1 MDLLLLN
8 LQDVKQSGRKQTDF
22 CWCVQMTS
30 LINRPGLFAHIW
42 AWTGFL
48 RESATNKK
56 VSARAGQPMLS
67 TLRVRNQ
74 VHAKQNC
81 NRPLGPCQQGERLRR
96 FDCSPFKSQ
105 TANRA
110 YENENHKAVVSSQR
124 PQTVKTV
131 PIANGVAITGGSPR
145 WLAPLKRRRMWARPS
160 AIHPSARRS
169 LGGTVDDDSLLLVRG
184 NTYRAANFQ
193 SACRENTRWAK
204 NS

>member
-1 MDLLLLN
+1 
-8 LQDVKQSGRKQTDF
+8 
-22 CWCVQMTS
+22 MTS
-30 LINRPGLFAHIW
+30 LINRLGLFTHTW

-67 TLRVRNQ
+67 TLGVRNQ
-74 VHAKQNC
+74 VHAKQNY
-81 NRPLGPCQQGERLRR
+81 NRPLGSCQQGERLRR
-96 FDCSPFKSQ
+96 FDCSPFKSRKFQ

-131 PIANGVAITGGSPR
+131 PIANGAAITEGSPR
-145 WLAPLKRRRMWARPS
+145 WFAPLKPRRMWARPS

-169 LGGTVDDDSLLLVRG
+169 LGGTVDNDSLLLVRG
-184 NTYRAANFQ
+184 NT
-193 SACRENTRWAK
+193 
-204 NS
+204 